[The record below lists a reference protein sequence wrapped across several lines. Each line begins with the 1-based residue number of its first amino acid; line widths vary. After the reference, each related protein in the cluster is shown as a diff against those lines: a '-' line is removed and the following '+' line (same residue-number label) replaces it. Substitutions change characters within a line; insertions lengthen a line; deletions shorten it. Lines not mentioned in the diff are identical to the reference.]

1 MQNPRSDVTMLNGAE
16 EAVAEKE
23 EPNPLSFQ
31 WKRQYM
37 RGISA
42 TPSQAGVYY
51 EALKGSSA
59 SLARGYVGRQYVFFN
74 TFKKYLL
81 NFFDVVK
88 C

>member
-1 MQNPRSDVTMLNGAE
+1 MQNPRGDVPILNEAE
-16 EAVAEKE
+16 EAAAEKE
-23 EPNPLSFQ
+23 DPNPLSFQ

-59 SLARGYVGRQYVFFN
+59 SLARGYVGGHFY
-74 TFKKYLL
+74 
-81 NFFDVVK
+81 
-88 C
+88 